1 MLGQASVTDLVD
13 LVQDEVEQVES
24 RDQSRRQVNVGWDG
38 QTGVVFRIDGVRC
51 GQDGSSGIEGGDDSS
66 LGDRHGLLFLQR
78 AALFFRQISFC

>member
-51 GQDGSSGIEGGDDSS
+51 GQDGSSGVEGGNDTS